1 MKKFY
6 LILLFLS
13 GPGICC
19 LMSFAQSSIHH
30 IGEKFGG
37 GIIFYVSENG
47 NHGLIASTADL
58 QDGIPWYNGLTR
70 NAGTFG
76 DGIGS
81 GSENTKIIVSKL
93 LPDDPNGIFAA
104 KICADYRVITNG
116 VTYAD
121 WYLPSKYELNL
132 LFQKKDT
139 IGGFLNRNYWSS
151 TEYKTNS
158 VWIQYFGD
166 GRQRISNSESYA
178 NVVRPIR
185 AF

>member
-1 MKKFY
+1 MKKINLF
-6 LILLFLS
+6 LLLFTGL
-13 GPGICC
+13 GICC
-19 LMSFAQSSIHH
+19 TQSFAQSSHTL
-30 IGEKFGG
+30 GEKFGG
-37 GIIFYVSENG
+37 GIVFYISDNG
-47 NHGLIASTADL
+47 HHGLIASVADL
-58 QDGIPWYNGLTR
+58 EDGIPWYNGMTR
-70 NAGTFG
+70 NTGTIG

-81 GSENTKIIVSKL
+81 GAENTKIIVAKL

-104 KICADYRVITNG
+104 KLSADYSVKEDG
-116 VTYAD
+116 VLYSD
-121 WYLPSKYELNL
+121 WYLPSKTELNL
-132 LFQKKDT
+132 LFQKKDLV
-139 IGGFLNRNYWSS
+139 GGFLNRNYWSS